1 MLGPVFLLVALV
13 LYVILVLVLKS
24 GVLDSLIQA
33 GRTWERGS
41 TAARIRTLGFTIVAV
56 LTIMGTALGVEA
68 VVEAIQNAV

>member
-24 GVLDSLIQA
+24 GVLDSLIQG

-41 TAARIRTLGFTIVAV
+41 TAARIRAFGFTIVAV
-56 LTIMGTALGVEA
+56 LSIMGTALGVEA
-68 VVEAIQNAV
+68 VVEAI

>member
-24 GVLDSLIQA
+24 GVLDSLIQG

-41 TAARIRTLGFTIVAV
+41 TSSRIRTLGFTIVAV

>member
-13 LYVILVLVLKS
+13 LYVILVIVLKS
-24 GVLDSLIQA
+24 GVLDSLIQG

-41 TAARIRTLGFTIVAV
+41 TAARIRAFGFTIVAV
-56 LTIMGTALGVEA
+56 LSIMGTALGVEA

>member
-13 LYVILVLVLKS
+13 LYVILVVVLKS
-24 GVLDSLIQA
+24 GVLDSLIQC

-68 VVEAIQNAV
+68 IVEAI

>member
-24 GVLDSLIQA
+24 GVLDSLIQG

-41 TAARIRTLGFTIVAV
+41 TAARIRAFGFTIVAV
-56 LTIMGTALGVEA
+56 LSIMGTALGVEA

>member
-24 GVLDSLIQA
+24 GVLDSLIQG

-68 VVEAIQNAV
+68 VVEVVQNAV

>member
-1 MLGPVFLLVALV
+1 M
-13 LYVILVLVLKS
+13 ILVLVLKS
-24 GVLDSLIQA
+24 GVLDSLIQG

-41 TAARIRTLGFTIVAV
+41 TTARIRTLGFTIVAV

>member
-13 LYVILVLVLKS
+13 LYVILVVVLKS
-24 GVLDSLIQA
+24 GVLDSLIQC

-68 VVEAIQNAV
+68 IVEAIQNAM

>member
-24 GVLDSLIQA
+24 GVLDSLIQG

-41 TAARIRTLGFTIVAV
+41 KASRIRALGFTIVAV
-56 LTIMGTALGVEA
+56 LSIMGTALGVEA